1 MGFLGKSKVVL
12 ALGGG
17 GSRGLAHLGVL
28 QALEEADISIDGIV
42 GTSVGS
48 IVGAAYASHPNAKE
62 LTESSLAYVRS
73 PDFMKDQFRRLM
85 FGANDV
91 DQNFLQTVFKN
102 IKRSLT
108 FSSLIRKQAI
118 FEGDRLRGVVEDLVP
133 DRKFEDLEIPFAVP
147 AIDLRPP
154 MEVLLTTGSLRD
166 AVTASCS
173 LPGFFPPVE
182 LDGMLLAD
190 VGVIGCVP
198 VHAARQM
205 VSGAMVIAVDISS
218 ELDEIEE
225 IGKGWESIMRVESI
239 ASKKLSELELSAAD
253 VVLRPD
259 CGHKYW
265 SDFSGLDAM
274 VESGRRAALDRIEEI
289 RSKSTP
295 RWLPFR
301 K

>member
-1 MGFLGKSKVVL
+1 MGFFGKSKVVL

-28 QALEEADISIDGIV
+28 QALEEADIPVHGIV

-48 IVGAAYASHPNAKE
+48 IVGAAYAVNPDAKA

-91 DQNFLQTVFKN
+91 DQNFLQTVFAS

-108 FSSLIRKQAI
+108 FSSLIRKRAI
-118 FEGDRLRGVVEDLVP
+118 FEGDRLRGVVDDLVA
-133 DRKFEDLEIPFAVP
+133 DKQFEELQIPFAVP
-147 AIDLRPP
+147 AIDLIPP
-154 MEVLLTTGSLRD
+154 MEVLLTTGSLRE

-173 LPGFFPPVE
+173 LPGFFPPIE
-182 LDGMLLAD
+182 KDGMLLAD

-198 VHAARQM
+198 VHAARQL
-205 VSGAMVIAVDISS
+205 VSGAIVIAVDISS
-218 ELDEIEE
+218 ELDSIEA
-225 IGKGWESIMRVESI
+225 IDKGWEAIMRVESI

-274 VESGRRAALDRIEEI
+274 VESGRRAVSERLEEI
-289 RSKSTP
+289 HSKLNAK
-295 RWLPFR
+295 WLPFR